1 MSSET
6 NCPNCQGKVP
16 RGAKFCESCLLFLP
30 ADWNAEI
37 PNKAFLAT
45 RGQRLLGFLIDQL
58 FVAACGALGLL
69 VDYLRQGL
77 DELPT
82 LAILAVVAG
91 VVVNLVLL
99 AAKGQTLGKM
109 VVKTKVA
116 NYEGHKPS
124 WVNLIFVRT
133 MPFLCLS
140 KLPLF
145 AVVDVYLVFQ
155 EQRQCLH
162 DKAACTVVLKAG

>member
-1 MSSET
+1 MSGET
-6 NCPNCQGKVP
+6 NCPNCQGQVA

-30 ADWNAEI
+30 AGWNAEI
-37 PNKAFLAT
+37 PNQTFLAT
-45 RGQRLLGFLIDQL
+45 RGQRLLCFLIDQL

-69 VDYLRQGL
+69 VDYLVKGSTSYRPWPL
-77 DELPT
+77 
-82 LAILAVVAG
+82 LAAVVG
-91 VVVNLVLL
+91 VVVNLALL